1 MLVHGDLK
9 GWPRLRMELHLASC
23 SDCRSRRRKMGSLS
37 VSLAHLFQ
45 NPSLGYRT
53 FRSAPRLVWAGMAAA
68 ALFVSGAGWLTVNA
82 LHSSSSVVVVPAG
95 QGSGTLRSCEAM
107 PNEQATAL
115 AAKKKPNHPNRKHDN
130 PDK

>member
-23 SDCRSRRRKMGSLS
+23 SECRAQRRKMGSLS

-45 NPSLGYRT
+45 NPSLGFRT
-53 FRSAPRLVWAGMAAA
+53 FRASRHLAWAGMAAA
-68 ALFVSGAGWLTVNA
+68 FFVTGASLITVNLLGSSSTGNVTPGGLGAG
-82 LHSSSSVVVVPAG
+82 
-95 QGSGTLRSCEAM
+95 LRSCDMESK
-107 PNEQATAL
+107 EKATAL
-115 AAKKKPNHPNRKHDN
+115 ANKKKLDHPKRKHDN